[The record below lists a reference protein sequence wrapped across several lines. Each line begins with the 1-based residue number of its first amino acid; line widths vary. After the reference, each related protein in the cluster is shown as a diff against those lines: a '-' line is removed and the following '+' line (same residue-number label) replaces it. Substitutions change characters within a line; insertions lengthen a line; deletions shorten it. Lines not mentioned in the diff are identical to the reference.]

1 MFRAQAWYLLRPV
14 SHQMFYE
21 RFARLIHRR
30 VNAAEDETGFWI
42 LGLSFLYIK
51 ILLDRIVGKP
61 VYIL

>member
-1 MFRAQAWYLLRPV
+1 MCV
-14 SHQMFYE
+14 SHHMFYE

-30 VNAAEDETGFWI
+30 MNAAGDETDFWI
-42 LGLSFLYIK
+42 LGLSFLYIE